1 MFNLEQSITEWRKQM
16 LAGGIKSLVLLD
28 ELEGHLREEIERLT
42 KSGSPPP
49 VAFDA
54 AVQQIGDAIL
64 LKKEFKKI
72 SGVSV
77 WLERL
82 MIGISLVFF
91 ALIVFLCGATVM
103 MCFTSAS
110 DRIMAVASM
119 ICTIAV
125 AYGWAYAVPF
135 LPVFSSGLKRY
146 VIGLGCLAGGF
157 IAAAFYCNVILTRF
171 AGAQNGHVPASTFW
185 AAFIVA
191 VFACLGIG
199 LCLSE
204 KDRDA
209 MGIKKRGLKG
219 PVTAN

>member
-1 MFNLEQSITEWRKQM
+1 MFNLEQSIVEWRRQM
-16 LAGGIKSLVLLD
+16 LAAGINKPAPLE
-28 ELEGHLREEIERLT
+28 ELEGHLREEIEQLS
-42 KSGSPPP
+42 KSGLTPPD
-49 VAFDA
+49 AFEA
-54 AVQQIGDAIL
+54 AVQQIGSAIL
-64 LKKEFKKI
+64 LKKEFKKVGGI
-72 SGVSV
+72 SL

-103 MCFTSAS
+103 MCFTSTG
-110 DRIMAVASM
+110 DRVMAVASM
-119 ICTIAV
+119 IGTITV

-157 IAAAFYCNVILTRF
+157 IASAFYCNVVLPHF
-171 AGAQNGHVPASTFW
+171 AGDQNGHPPAAVFW

-199 LCLSE
+199 LCLGE
-204 KDRDA
+204 KDREA
-209 MGIKKRGLKG
+209 MGVKKRGLKD